1 MNNRQF
7 VFVTIVTFIVIVI
20 WIIADILHTRPS
32 VEVNPKLN
40 TLLTPVNPNF
50 NPKIIAQISE
60 VSSVSQ
66 SNSSIPVNTSLPVP
80 SIATPSSEATNA
92 AQTGGNQ

>member
-1 MNNRQF
+1 MS
-7 VFVTIVTFIVIVI
+7 VFSLIPP
-20 WIIADILHTRPS
+20 PS
-32 VEVNPKLN
+32 AGS
-40 TLLTPVNPNF
+40 VNPNF
-50 NPKIIAQISE
+50 DPKIIAQISE